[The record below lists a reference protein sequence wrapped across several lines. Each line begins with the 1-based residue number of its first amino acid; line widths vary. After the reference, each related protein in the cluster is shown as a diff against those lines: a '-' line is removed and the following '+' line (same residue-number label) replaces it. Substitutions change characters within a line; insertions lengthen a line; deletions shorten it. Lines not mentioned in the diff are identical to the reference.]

1 MSIGKSIF
9 LVLTLLS
16 SIYANEGTITVVSNK
31 NVVIGDIVELDIRAV
46 GNVALFP
53 TVKNIDG
60 AKVLSHNERITH
72 MPVYNQGELKRE
84 CTTLTL
90 TFAPKKDMTIPSYL
104 PKGKQHTFRESE
116 ALKILY
122 GHISEDP
129 EAEVMVHKLYA
140 RKNGDKSVELKT
152 LVERYTK

>member
-16 SIYANEGTITVVSNK
+16 SIYANEGPIGAKAVVSNK
-31 NVVIGDIVELDIRAV
+31 NVVIGD
-46 GNVALFP
+46 
-53 TVKNIDG
+53 
-60 AKVLSHNERITH
+60 NERITH

-129 EAEVMVHKLYA
+129 EAEAMVHKLYA
-140 RKNGDKSVELKT
+140 RKNGDKSVEIDKKRLKT